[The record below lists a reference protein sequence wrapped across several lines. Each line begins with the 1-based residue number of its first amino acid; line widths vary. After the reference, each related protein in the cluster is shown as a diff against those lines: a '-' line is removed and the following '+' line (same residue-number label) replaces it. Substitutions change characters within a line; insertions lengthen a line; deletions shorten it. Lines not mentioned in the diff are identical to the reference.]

1 MSEKSGIESECIE
14 AGIMENALVMIAILD
29 KKGKIFSWNHAAESI
44 TGYTKAEVIG
54 NTSVWKS
61 LYPDNEYRRS
71 VTAKIRKTLSKKN
84 YFKNLETTIKTRS
97 GDSRIIL
104 WNTKEITWDS
114 ESRVIAVGIDITRQK
129 ETDAFSRSVID
140 NANVLMAVMVQGKVL
155 LWNKGAE
162 SITGYSSDEVVGSS
176 SVWKRLYPDAEYRR
190 TITTW
195 INSIIKERRFF
206 ENLDTTIVTKNGDR
220 RTIRW
225 NTREIPAG
233 AQVRDIAIG
242 SDITL
247 QRDLDAFRE
256 SVIENAYILIT
267 VLDKKGKIL
276 VWNKAAEAITG
287 YAKNEVIGKSDIW
300 KYLYPDA
307 DYRKTIT
314 QRIAKILKEER
325 IFENF
330 ETTIV
335 NKEGSRRI
343 LAWNTR
349 EISGSTETREIA
361 IARDITEQRQ
371 AEEALLAYI
380 TEMAMRLKHPVEI
393 IRDNIQEIV
402 VLFSNGKLTKEEIIT
417 LLEGQ
422 VRNATQVAINV
433 QEFQKAVAEKNK
445 EIPEAYRKFLE
456 G

>member
-1 MSEKSGIESECIE
+1 
-14 AGIMENALVMIAILD
+14 
-29 KKGKIFSWNHAAESI
+29 
-44 TGYTKAEVIG
+44 
-54 NTSVWKS
+54 
-61 LYPDNEYRRS
+61 
-71 VTAKIRKTLSKKN
+71 
-84 YFKNLETTIKTRS
+84 
-97 GDSRIIL
+97 
-104 WNTKEITWDS
+104 
-114 ESRVIAVGIDITRQK
+114 
-129 ETDAFSRSVID
+129 
-140 NANVLMAVMVQGKVL
+140 
-155 LWNKGAE
+155 
-162 SITGYSSDEVVGSS
+162 
-176 SVWKRLYPDAEYRR
+176 LYPDAEYRR

-195 INSIIKERRFF
+195 IDSIIKERRLF
-206 ENLDTTIVTKNGDR
+206 ENLDTTITTKNGDK

-225 NTREIPAG
+225 NTREITAG
-233 AQVRDIAIG
+233 TQVRDIAIG

-267 VLDKKGKIL
+267 VLDAKGNIL

-287 YAKNEVIGKSDIW
+287 FTKGEVIGKRDIW
-300 KYLYPDA
+300 KYLYPEA

-314 QRIAKILKEER
+314 KRITRILREER

-335 NKEGSRRI
+335 TKGGSQRI

-349 EISGSTETREIA
+349 EISGGTETREIA

-393 IRDNIQEIV
+393 IRDNIQEIAD
-402 VLFSNGKLTKEEIIT
+402 LFSTGKLTKEEIIT

-433 QEFQKAVAEKNK
+433 QEFQKAIAEKNK